1 MKLSKR
7 YMKQLIYI
15 IKTEGR
21 CPPEVNSCSKC
32 VLGTNQPEC
41 NLGGMTASYKA
52 AKRIMKEVI
61 SGTK

>member
-7 YMKQLIYI
+7 YMKQLIEI
-15 IKTEGR
+15 LKTGGN
-21 CPPEVNSCSKC
+21 CPAINSCGRC